1 MADKRPTLVQGPRK
15 ASTEALASL
24 AKTLQKDRDTLGVLR
39 QVTAQLKQE
48 HALLLSVL
56 QHLPCGVVIA
66 SAPSGR
72 LIVGNHVMEDI
83 FGHPFESLKKTLNHR
98 DWKVFHADGRPYED
112 DEWPMARA
120 ILYGEVVAGEISKV
134 QRADRS
140 HGYVIANAAPL
151 RDHKGQIVAGMLAMM
166 EIPNPPFGGRQAN
179 AKNRLIE
186 QKRRVA

>member
-1 MADKRPTLVQGPRK
+1 MAHKQPTLVQAPRK
-15 ASTEALASL
+15 ASTEALVSL

-72 LIVGNHVMEDI
+72 LITGNHVMDDI
-83 FGHPFESLKKTLNHR
+83 LGHPLESVKNMLNYR
-98 DWKVFHADGRPYED
+98 DWKVFHADGRPFEG

-120 ILYGEVVAGEISKV
+120 ILYGEVVVGEIFKI
-134 QRADRS
+134 QRADGSYR
-140 HGYVIANAAPL
+140 YVITNAAPL
-151 RDHKGQIVAGMLAMM
+151 RDHKGQTVAGMLAMM
-166 EIPNPPFGGRQAN
+166 EIPRPPVGRRLMN
-179 AKNRLIE
+179 RKKRLIE
-186 QKRRVA
+186 HKRRVA

>member
-1 MADKRPTLVQGPRK
+1 MPSKRPILVERTRK

-56 QHLPCGVVIA
+56 QYLPCGVVIA

-72 LIVGNHVMEDI
+72 LIMGNHVMEDI
-83 FGHPFESLKKTLNHR
+83 LRQPFEGLKDVLNR
-98 DWKVFHADGRPYED
+98 RQWKLLHPDGRPYKD

-120 ILYGEVVAGEISKV
+120 ILYGEVVAGEISKI

-140 HGYVIANAAPL
+140 YGYVIANAAPL
-151 RDHKGQIVAGMLAMM
+151 RDHRGKIVAGMLAVM
-166 EIPNPPFGGRQAN
+166 EIPRPPIGGRVAN
-179 AKNRLIE
+179 GKKPLIE
-186 QKRRVA
+186 HKRRVA